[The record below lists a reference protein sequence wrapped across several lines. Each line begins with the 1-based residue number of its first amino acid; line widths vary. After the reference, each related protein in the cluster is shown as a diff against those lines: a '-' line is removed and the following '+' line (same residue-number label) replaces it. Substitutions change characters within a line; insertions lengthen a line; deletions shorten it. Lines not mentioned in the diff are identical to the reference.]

1 MFKKG
6 NCMGLSRRVCLAF
19 VVCLPVLLRAQQSP
33 APGAVAEQSQAASQ
47 SAPQAPAVSA
57 ATPTTAVSP
66 RSAPN
71 NGEGR
76 IHLDVVVTD
85 KAGNPVSGL
94 SLQDFTLL
102 DNNRPNKILSFRPS
116 GGSAQKADPPV
127 EVIVLLDTVNLGFD
141 QVAVERE
148 QIERFLRRN
157 GGHLAQPVSFFVL
170 TDEGLNVQRH
180 PALDGNG
187 LAAEVSQVDNQLR
200 DINREGGVWGAIERY
215 QFSVQTMMVIA
226 GDEAKKPGRKLLIWT
241 GPGWPLLDNLRLRST
256 YKDEQQDFRGLV
268 QLSTGLREARV
279 SVYSVSLGQPNL
291 DTFLYRNFLQGV
303 KTAAQV
309 SPPRVGLKV
318 LAVQSGGLVLGPDND
333 MTAQIDHC
341 VQDASAFYT
350 LSFDAPHA
358 AHANEYHDLKVLVDK
373 PGLTARTNTGYYN
386 QP

>member
-1 MFKKG
+1 
-6 NCMGLSRRVCLAF
+6 MGLSRRVCLALF
-19 VVCLPVLLRAQQSP
+19 VCLPVFSWAQQSL
-33 APGAVAEQSQAASQ
+33 APGDVAGQSEAASQ

-71 NGEGR
+71 SGEGR

-85 KAGNPVSGL
+85 KAGKPVSGL
-94 SLQDFTLL
+94 GLQDFTLL
-102 DNNRPNKILSFRPS
+102 DNNRPNKILTFRPGG
-116 GGSAQKADPPV
+116 GGSQKAAPPI
-127 EVIVLLDTVNLGFD
+127 EVILLLDIVNLGFEK
-141 QVAVERE
+141 VAIERD
-148 QIERFLRRN
+148 QIERFLRQN

-170 TDEGLNVQRH
+170 TDEGLDVQRR

-187 LAAEVSQVDNQLR
+187 LAAEVSQADKQLR
-200 DINREGGVWGAIERY
+200 AITREGGVWGAIERY
-215 QFSVQTMMVIA
+215 QFSVQSLMIIA
-226 GDEAKKPGRKLLIWT
+226 EDEARKPGKKLLIWT

-279 SVYSVSLGQPNL
+279 SVYSVSLGQPDL

-303 KTAAQV
+303 KAAAQV

-333 MTAQIDHC
+333 MTAQIDRC
-341 VQDASAFYT
+341 VQDARAFYT
-350 LSFDAPHA
+350 LSFDPPRADHPD
-358 AHANEYHDLKVLVDK
+358 EYHDLKVLVDK
-373 PGLTARTNTGYYN
+373 PGLTVRTNTGYYN